1 MPELGERRFRW
12 NPKKGKHD
20 LWVFAYNPAKQVTRW
35 YSEDNFH
42 KYGYK
47 IDTRGYKTNDSNKGR
62 ALRENIVDVL
72 ETKLSELYNDKLVD
86 KIRLIL
92 NNTPDKVLKD
102 WAEENAHLISTYFKY
117 EESFLNEPDM
127 DGRLF
132 ILIQKIGKDLGK
144 IDINPYSPE
153 YINETTI
160 KDKGTKYVVDNL
172 QIAEKNRKNYVKL
185 AQLEKVDFN
194 KKE

>member
-1 MPELGERRFRW
+1 MPELGEIRMRW

-20 LWVFAYNPAKQVTRW
+20 QWIFAYNPSQQTTKW
-35 YSEDNFH
+35 YKYDTFH

-47 IDTRGYKTNDSNKGR
+47 TDIRGYQTVDSGKGR

-92 NNTPDKVLKD
+92 NNTPDDVLKD
-102 WAEENAHLISTYFKY
+102 WAEDNVRLIRTYFKY
-117 EESFLNEPDM
+117 EESFLNEADM

-160 KDKGTKYVVDNL
+160 KDKGTKYVIDNL